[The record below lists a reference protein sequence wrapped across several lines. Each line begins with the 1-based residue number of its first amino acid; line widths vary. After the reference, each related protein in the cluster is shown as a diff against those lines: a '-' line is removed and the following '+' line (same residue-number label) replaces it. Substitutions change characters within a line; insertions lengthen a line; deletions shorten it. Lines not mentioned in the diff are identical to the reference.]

1 MQWESLEILTI
12 RFTKLNTPNGI
23 LVAKSRSLSGEKT
36 FEKAMFTTAH
46 DGLALD

>member
-1 MQWESLEILTI
+1 MGVVRNINNKIYQVKHSKRHIGCED
-12 RFTKLNTPNGI
+12 
-23 LVAKSRSLSGEKT
+23 RSLSGEKT